1 MKDIKSPQSIS
12 HTWEHKVEALLWK
25 NYVHIIMI
33 AVIVL
38 LL

>member
-1 MKDIKSPQSIS
+1 MKSTKNPKSIS
-12 HTWEHKVEALLWK
+12 HTWELKVEALLWI
-25 NYVHIIMI
+25 NFVHIIMI